1 MMEYMSRTF
10 EGVRAYCY
18 KREEVRTFR
27 LDRMPEIHE
36 V

>member
-1 MMEYMSRTF
+1 MMEYMGRTF
-10 EGVRAYCY
+10 EGVRAYCH

-27 LDRMPEIHE
+27 IDRMLEIAE